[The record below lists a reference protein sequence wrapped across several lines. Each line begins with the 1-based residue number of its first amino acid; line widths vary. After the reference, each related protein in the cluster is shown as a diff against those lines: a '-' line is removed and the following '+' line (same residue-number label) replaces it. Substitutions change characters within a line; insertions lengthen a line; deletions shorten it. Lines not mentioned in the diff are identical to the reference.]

1 MAAGREGAV
10 ERAKARDVRR
20 SLRLPPPL
28 PSAQGEIRSM
38 GDAAVNQREH
48 AVLPTLI
55 PQDRREVQTSMYFDE
70 AGALRTQACGTVVA
84 TSGGDNQSNCQVSR
98 SGCNHPGF
106 FTPYISYSA
115 GPMLT
120 VTTPDHL
127 RASPVPSSQPP
138 ERARPPAGGR
148 CGSGTG
154 LTAFN
159 NPLAKR
165 AVLVAG
171 RQPCST
177 VGVISRRLSQMRVQ
191 GSHRLASAADSP
203 GRRRPRH
210 HSLIGSHCRTHAP
223 ERPDRGRD
231 RRSGKQRT
239 TFWQECGLMAILAG
253 DTPRATSVARVIS
266 PLSQSLCSPSWI
278 LHWRCVCSA
287 RSPCCTAG

>member
-1 MAAGREGAV
+1 MRWRGGTVGKQRPVRFFSGKLGQKRAELRRTLSAGAVSLKYRSARATMTTLSRVCLRCRIPAPRQGRPNTAAKANGRGARGRV

-48 AVLPTLI
+48 AVRPTLI
-55 PQDRREVQTSMYFDE
+55 PQDRREGQTRMYFDE

-84 TSGGDNQSNCQVSR
+84 TSGGDNQSNRQVSR
-98 SGCNHPGF
+98 SGCNPPGF
-106 FTPYISYSA
+106 FTPYISSSA

-165 AVLVAG
+165 AVPVAG

-191 GSHRLASAADSP
+191 VSRAALFPASAVLLTGSVQGLSP
-203 GRRRPRH
+203 PGV
-210 HSLIGSHCRTHAP
+210 
-223 ERPDRGRD
+223 RGR
-231 RRSGKQRT
+231 
-239 TFWQECGLMAILAG
+239 
-253 DTPRATSVARVIS
+253 
-266 PLSQSLCSPSWI
+266 
-278 LHWRCVCSA
+278 
-287 RSPCCTAG
+287 